1 MRLFYFSILLIF
13 LASCGTISQYGQLR
27 LVKTGQN
34 EVPVLEKNIAQGEP
48 NKGSESVNEEQQLV
62 LASSEEKQESPIDL
76 QNQLIV
82 ERSSEIKIELED
94 LEPEEDSEE
103 AKQAIVDQAI
113 KAEKNARTSSV
124 LLSAGLISLFMPYLG
139 VIFYILGLIFYSKSK
154 SSRYITPFGEGR
166 LNTSKTLL
174 IIDSVILGLW
184 TLLFVFLLLLLFL

>member
-62 LASSEEKQESPIDL
+62 LAFREVKQESPIDL

-139 VIFYILGLIFYSKSK
+139 VIFYILGLLFYSKSK